1 MSLPAKKVEG
11 RLGGARLFCSSRRNK
26 SRAKKKTTST
36 LPQTQRALFASRRP
50 FLAFQRSRDG
60 HREAHRQ
67 SRVVPPRW
75 TSRAK
80 HERAAPL
87 LVRTRRG
94 RVSSQRVRSGSA
106 RVGPDPARV
115 AGLA

>member
-1 MSLPAKKVEG
+1 MSLPAKKAEG
-11 RLGGARLFCSSRRNK
+11 RGGGASLLFIITTQQVARQKKNNLHRR
-26 SRAKKKTTST
+26 TS
-36 LPQTQRALFASRRP
+36 ALFASRRP
-50 FLAFQRSRDG
+50 FLALQRSRDG

-94 RVSSQRVRSGSA
+94 RVSSHRVRSGSA

>member
-1 MSLPAKKVEG
+1 VSLPAKKAEG
-11 RLGGARLFCSSRRNK
+11 RGGGASLLFITTQQVAPKKNNLHRRI
-26 SRAKKKTTST
+26 S
-36 LPQTQRALFASRRP
+36 ALFARRRP
-50 FLAFQRSRDG
+50 FLALQRSRDG
-60 HREAHRQ
+60 HREAQRQ

-94 RVSSQRVRSGSA
+94 RVSSHRVRSGSA

>member
-1 MSLPAKKVEG
+1 VSLQAKKVEG

-36 LPQTQRALFASRRP
+36 DASAALFASRRP
-50 FLAFQRSRDG
+50 FLALQRSRDG

>member
-1 MSLPAKKVEG
+1 MSLQSEG
-11 RLGGARLFCSSRRNK
+11 GGGEARRSASLLFITTNK

-36 LPQTQRALFASRRP
+36 DASAALFASRRP
-50 FLAFQRSRDG
+50 FLALQRSRDG

-94 RVSSQRVRSGSA
+94 RVSSHRVRSGSA